1 MKIILFFYQNWRRIS
16 MEMALKEY
24 VKPIIEV
31 QEMQLSESNIDHIVG
46 DPKYIFENVL
56 LHNRVFSGD
65 FMSEES

>member
-1 MKIILFFYQNWRRIS
+1 
-16 MEMALKEY
+16 MALKEY